1 MIIHSSKASV
11 ELEYLTASLA
21 NLPLVREML
30 VAEAR
35 KKGADYILWID
46 ADQTFPEDA
55 LERLLAADRPVI
67 GCNIPSRIPPHAP
80 SAARAAPGKV
90 ERVQTTAELAARGEI
105 ERVDAMG
112 LGFCL
117 MKMNVL
123 DGIEGPLFQFAQG
136 KDGTL
141 IGEDIWMFQ
150 RLREHGVDVFIDHG
164 LSWQIGHIREQALT
178 HAIVQRA

>member
-1 MIIHSSKASV
+1 MIIHSAKAGV
-11 ELEYLTASLA
+11 ELDYLTASLA

-35 KKGADYILWID
+35 NKGAEFILWID

-55 LERLLAADRPVI
+55 LERLLAANRPVI
-67 GCNIPSRIPPHAP
+67 GCNIPSRIPPHVP
-80 SAARAAPGKV
+80 SAARASLGKV
-90 ERVQTTAELAARGEI
+90 KRVQTTAELAARGEI

-117 MKMNVL
+117 MKTKVL
-123 DGIEGPLFQFAQG
+123 DGIEGRLFQFVQG
-136 KDGTL
+136 KDSHL
-141 IGEDIWMFQ
+141 IGEDVWMFQ
-150 RLREHGVDVFIDHG
+150 RLREYGVEVFVDHG

-178 HAIVQRA
+178 HAIVQRV